1 MKRFLLLFA
10 LIAWTGTLQAQCPGG
25 QCPLPGVREDRQQR
39 IEPALSETAK
49 QAVVKIYALDGGFR
63 GSGVAIHAESQKV
76 VIITCKHLFNRWP
89 SRVTVV
95 LHDGRKQQADYIG
108 VDDRVDLAAVALPAK
123 DAPKPAAIASTPTDA
138 QGAVFQIGY
147 GHEQLQQRT
156 GRYVKPS
163 DTGPGELEF
172 SFIPVGGDSGS
183 GIFRA
188 SDGAL
193 VAVVN
198 KFKSDVHQ
206 RPVCGVGVG
215 RRDVQRFVEECC
227 LPWLRRE
234 PVPQAQGPCRDCQC
248 DLAGVRAQL
257 SQVQQELGQL
267 KLQPGAPGPAGPP
280 GLPGT
285 PGAPGKDGRDA
296 DAAELLALRQRV
308 EALESVL
315 KNLSGSLRIQVQ
327 PKR

>member
-1 MKRFLLLFA
+1 MKRFLLLIA

-25 QCPLPGVREDRQQR
+25 QCPLPGVREDRQPR
-39 IEPALSETAK
+39 IEPALAETAK
-49 QAVVKIYALDGGFR
+49 QAVVKLYALDGGFR

-76 VIITCKHLFNRWP
+76 VVVTCKHLFNRWP

-95 LHDGRKQQADYIG
+95 LHNGKQLTADHIG
-108 VDDRVDLAAVALPAK
+108 VDDRVDLAAVAIAER

-147 GHEQLQQRT
+147 GDERLQQRS

-234 PVPQAQGPCRDCQC
+234 PLPPAQGPCRDCQC
-248 DLAGVRAQL
+248 DLAGLLAKL
-257 SQVQQELGQL
+257 SLMQQEMGQL
-267 KLQPGAPGPAGPP
+267 KLQSGLPGPAGPQ
-280 GLPGT
+280 GT
-285 PGAPGKDGRDA
+285 PGVPGTPGKDGRDA